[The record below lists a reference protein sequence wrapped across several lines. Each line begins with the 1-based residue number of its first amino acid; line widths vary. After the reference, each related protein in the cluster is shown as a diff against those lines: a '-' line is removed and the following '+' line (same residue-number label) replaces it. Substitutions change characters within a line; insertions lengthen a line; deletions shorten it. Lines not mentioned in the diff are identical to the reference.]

1 MERVNEC
8 VFVLFSFYLY
18 ICVCVC
24 IQIQGPLRERCSI
37 RPGAS
42 GLPYYCTSS
51 VCVPDVIGLLAVW
64 RHNRDKPK
72 TKPTK
77 EREGM
82 APLVC
87 VPGVIGVLSVWRH
100 NKPKTKNQKPWSC
113 GSCASDEIFVHLS
126 PARKGFL
133 DPSIQSVMHSGGSRQ
148 KQNKTNWDLQ
158 SRAVYLP
165 AHCIGVMRWRPGSD
179 CGRRVIIGYGKGM
192 G

>member
-1 MERVNEC
+1 MVRVNEC

-24 IQIQGPLRERCSI
+24 IQIQGTLRERCSI

-64 RHNRDKPK
+64 QHNRDKPK
-72 TKPTK
+72 TKPKK

-100 NKPKTKNQKPWSC
+100 NKPKTKNHGRVGVARATKSLYIFRQLAK
-113 GSCASDEIFVHLS
+113 GS
-126 PARKGFL
+126 
-133 DPSIQSVMHSGGSRQ
+133 
-148 KQNKTNWDLQ
+148 
-158 SRAVYLP
+158 
-165 AHCIGVMRWRPGSD
+165 
-179 CGRRVIIGYGKGM
+179 
-192 G
+192 